1 MRKIQLTPEALQAA
15 ERIAR
20 RKKVPVEKVVA
31 AYQKAARGAKVN
43 ATSLFLD

>member
-1 MRKIQLTPEALQAA
+1 MKKIQLSPEALRAA

-20 RKKVPVEKVVA
+20 RKNVPVEKVVA
-31 AYQKAARGAKVN
+31 AYQKAARGARVN